1 MNTQT
6 TVIEVDSHKLL
17 KEFVRFPSELYKSD
31 PNFVCPLETERLEF
45 FDKKKNPFYSGART
59 KLFLAK
65 RGEETV
71 GRISTCV
78 YFAHNEIHK
87 EKVGFFG
94 FFESIND
101 EEVAHALL
109 KVALITLKKEGMTSM
124 RGPASFTLNHECGLL
139 VDGFNSPPVVMMTYN
154 HPYLVKLV
162 ENFGLE
168 KVMDLYAFM
177 INDEKPLPE
186 RVMRLTEKIA
196 KRSAV
201 TIRSIDMKRFDE
213 EVQLISRIYNE
224 AWEDNWG
231 FAPMTT
237 EEFEFMAKNLKQV
250 VDPDLALI
258 AEVDGK
264 PVAFSLTLPDINQA
278 LIHLDGKL
286 LPFGIFKLIWHT
298 KIKNKVV
305 GVRTVT
311 MGVIPDYR
319 KRGIDT
325 LLYVKTFVDGTAKG
339 YKWSELSWA
348 LETNTLLR
356 SLVEGIGARLYKTY
370 RLYDMPI

>member
-1 MNTQT
+1 MKTEI
-6 TVIEVDSHKLL
+6 IEVNSHKLL
-17 KEFVRFPSELYKSD
+17 KEFVRFPATLYQGD
-31 PNFVCPLETERLEF
+31 PNFVCPLESERLEF
-45 FDKKKNPFYSGART
+45 FDKNKNPFFSGAKT

-65 RGEETV
+65 RGDETV

-78 YFAHNEIHK
+78 YYAHNELHH

-94 FFESIND
+94 FFDSIDD

-109 KVALITLKKEGMTSM
+109 KVALITLKKEGMTVM
-124 RGPASFTLNHECGLL
+124 RGPASFSLNHECGLL
-139 VDGFNSPPVVMMTYN
+139 VDGFDSPPVVMMTYN
-154 HPYLVKLV
+154 HPYAIKLV
-162 ENFGLE
+162 EDFGLE

-177 INDEKPLPE
+177 ITDEKPFPE
-186 RVMRLTEKIA
+186 RVLRLTEKIA

-201 TIRSIDMKRFDE
+201 SVRKIDMKRFDE
-213 EVQLISRIYNE
+213 EVQTINKIYNA

-231 FAPMTT
+231 FVPMTS
-237 EEFEFMAKNLKQV
+237 EEFVFMAKNLKQV

-258 AEVDGK
+258 AEIDGK
-264 PVAFSLTLPDINQA
+264 PVAFSLTLPDVNQA

-286 LPFGIFKLIWHT
+286 LPFGIFKLLWHT
-298 KIKNKVV
+298 KIKNKIV

-311 MGVIPDYR
+311 MGVVPEYR

-325 LLYVKTFVDGTAKG
+325 LLYVKTYLDGTAKG

-348 LETNTLLR
+348 LETNTLLH
-356 SLVEGIGARLYKTY
+356 SLVEGIGAERYKTY
-370 RLYDMPI
+370 RLYEMPI